1 MTFIASVAAKR
12 GVAVIADS
20 LVTSQQGVLSF
31 NNYLNYIQRKAEETG
46 DENVQ
51 INAHDLISL
60 FRQEPSFTKDFEDK
74 LLKIN
79 NYSCL
84 TTCGSAYINSKSIST
99 ITEEFVYENNVRLNN
114 QNDYIS
120 PDEIIEMVKSHFNN
134 EISSH
139 LQTGADLGNFVLILT
154 HYDIVNK
161 ETTFKKIFTKYL
173 PASDTEIGADYF
185 SDFVSYGSVI
195 CDGQNKISDSI
206 LFGFSNDM
214 YFKFADIVRIAL
226 DKLNINE
233 DLLTTDILMDI
244 SSDQR
249 FLDLA
254 FSDMQ
259 IYNLNDLSLQ
269 QAIDLASLL
278 MRIEVDFQKYTKNI
292 PTVGGLIKLAVIDD
306 EGFRFISGNE
316 LEVPRHLK
324 R

>member
-12 GVAVIADS
+12 GVAIIADS

-31 NNYLNYIQRKAEETG
+31 NNYLNYIQKKVEETG
-46 DENVQ
+46 EQDVQ
-51 INAHDLISL
+51 ISANDLIAL

-74 LLKIN
+74 LLRIN

-84 TTCGSAYINSKSIST
+84 TTCGSAYINRKSISS
-99 ITEEFVYENNVRLNN
+99 ITEEFVAENHEVLQRDN
-114 QNDYIS
+114 IS
-120 PDEIIEMVKSHFNN
+120 PEDIIIMVKNHFNR
-134 EISSH
+134 EISLH
-139 LQTGADLGNFVLILT
+139 IETGYDLGNFVLILT
-154 HYDIVNK
+154 HYDNFRKI
-161 ETTFKKIFTKYL
+161 TTFKKVFTEYL
-173 PASDTEIGADYF
+173 SALDTDPEVNYFNDYPSIGN
-185 SDFVSYGSVI
+185 VI

-214 YFKFADIVRIAL
+214 YFKFADILRIGL
-226 DKLNINE
+226 DKLGLDEN
-233 DLLTTDILMDI
+233 LLTPEILTQV

-259 IYNLNDLSLQ
+259 IDNLNDLSLQ
-269 QAIDLASLL
+269 QAVDLASLL
-278 MRIEVDFQKYTKNI
+278 MRLEVDFQKYTKNI

-306 EGFRFISGNE
+306 DGFRFLSGNK
-316 LEVPRHLK
+316 LEVPRHIN